1 MTAGGSRGF
10 DARVAHP
17 ARVYDYWLGGKDN
30 FEADRIAGEAA
41 IAAYPAIRASARA
54 NRAFLARSVR
64 YLAAEAGIR
73 QFLDI
78 GTGLPT
84 ANNTHEVAQ
93 SVAPDSRIVYV
104 DNDPLV
110 LSHARALL
118 SSSPE
123 GVTAYL
129 DADLRDTDRILELAA
144 QTLDFTQPV
153 AIMLLAILHYIPDLG
168 EAQRIVARLVD
179 GVPPG
184 SYLVISHAAS
194 DISPQEMAEMIRRM
208 NEHLAEGNH
217 VGRTRDVV
225 AQFFAGVDLVEPG
238 VVKVTE
244 WRPRSEMEAE
254 GPTSLWGGVG
264 RKPMSSPEPAEA
276 MVARV
281 RESLNQQGMMATLGV
296 ELIAIERGRVEM
308 ALRYDDRFT
317 QQHGFLHAGAVASVL
332 DSACGYAAFSVMPP
346 DASVLTV
353 TYTIN
358 LLAPAAGQRFTIT
371 GQVVRAGRTLVVC
384 RGEAFADGAERPFAA
399 MQATMTALYGRPG
412 ISG

>member
-30 FEADRIAGEAA
+30 FEADRIAGEAT

-54 NRAFLARSVR
+54 NRAFLARSIR
-64 YLAAEAGIR
+64 FLAAEAGLR

-84 ANNTHEVAQ
+84 ASNTHEVAQ
-93 SVAPDSRIVYV
+93 SAAPESRIVYV

-123 GVTAYL
+123 GVTSYL

-144 QTLDFTQPV
+144 ATLDFSQPV
-153 AIMLLAILHYIPDLG
+153 AIMLLAILHYVPDLDQ
-168 EAQRIVARLVD
+168 AQRIVARLVSA
-179 GVPPG
+179 VPSG
-184 SYLVISHAAS
+184 SYLTISHAAS
-194 DISPQEMAEMIRRM
+194 DISPEEMAEMIRRM

-217 VGRTRDVV
+217 VGRSRDVV
-225 AQFFAGVDLVEPG
+225 GRFFADVDLVEPG

-244 WRPRSEMEAE
+244 WRPASAVEAE

-264 RKPMSSPEPAEA
+264 RKP
-276 MVARV
+276 
-281 RESLNQQGMMATLGV
+281 
-296 ELIAIERGRVEM
+296 
-308 ALRYDDRFT
+308 
-317 QQHGFLHAGAVASVL
+317 
-332 DSACGYAAFSVMPP
+332 
-346 DASVLTV
+346 
-353 TYTIN
+353 
-358 LLAPAAGQRFTIT
+358 
-371 GQVVRAGRTLVVC
+371 
-384 RGEAFADGAERPFAA
+384 
-399 MQATMTALYGRPG
+399 
-412 ISG
+412 